1 MKISTQNHDHFPLN
15 MHGKFTHIK
24 ALGFDS
30 YEIDGKLLLES
41 LEQVRRAIQS
51 SGLPVT
57 TACGGYQGHI
67 GDYDE
72 SQRQRAIQE
81 IGAILAALQEV
92 GGRGLVVPAG
102 WGLHQYATTRTAEE
116 DFAVLSDSLRQLDAV
131 AKSLDVY
138 VYLEPLNKQED
149 HLLNRLDQAR
159 QLIVENKFSH
169 VKIMADFYHMYQEEA
184 DIEQALRNNID
195 YIGHIHLADHHRFQ
209 PGTGKIDFPYY
220 LKLLKELGYSGD
232 LAFECNLEGD
242 DLDQALS
249 DSVSYLKAEIK

>member
-131 AKSLDVY
+131 AQTTETY
-138 VYLEPLNKQED
+138 IYLEPLNKKED
-149 HLLNRLDQAR
+149 HLLNTLDQAR
-159 QLIVENKFSH
+159 RLIIENQLDR
-169 VKIMADFYHMYQEEA
+169 VKIMADFYHMNLEEA
-184 DIEQALRNNID
+184 DIEQALRDNAE
-195 YIGHIHLADHHRFQ
+195 YLGHIHLADHHRYQ
-209 PGTGKIDFPYY
+209 PGSGNLNFPHF
-220 LKLLKELGYSGD
+220 LEVLEELGYTGD
-232 LAFECNLEGD
+232 LAFECSIEGED
-242 DLDQALS
+242 PDQAIRESLA
-249 DSVSYLKAEIK
+249 YLRGQ

>member
-131 AKSLDVY
+131 AQTTETY
-138 VYLEPLNKQED
+138 IYLEPLNKKED
-149 HLLNRLDQAR
+149 HLLNTLDQAR
-159 QLIVENKFSH
+159 RLIIENDLKR
-169 VKIMADFYHMYQEEA
+169 VKIIGDFYHMNLEEE
-184 DIEQALRNNID
+184 DIDQALRNNID
-195 YIGHIHLADHHRFQ
+195 YLGHIHLADHHRYQ
-209 PGTGKIDFPYY
+209 PGSGNLDFPLY
-220 LKLLKELGYSGD
+220 LEVLEELGYTGD
-232 LAFECNLEGD
+232 LAFECSIEGD
-242 DLDQALS
+242 GPDQAIRESLA
-249 DSVSYLKAEIK
+249 YLRGQ

>member
-41 LEQVRRAIQS
+41 LEQVKRAIQS

-92 GGRGLVVPAG
+92 GGCGLVVPAG

-131 AKSLDVY
+131 AQTTETY
-138 VYLEPLNKQED
+138 IYLEPLNKKED
-149 HLLNRLDQAR
+149 HLLNTLDQAR
-159 QLIVENKFSH
+159 RLIIENDLKR
-169 VKIMADFYHMYQEEA
+169 VKIIGDFYHMNLEEENI
-184 DIEQALRNNID
+184 DQALRNNID
-195 YIGHIHLADHHRFQ
+195 YLGHIHLADHHRFQ
-209 PGTGKIDFPYY
+209 PGSGNLDFPHY
-220 LKLLKELGYSGD
+220 LNILQSLGYNGE
-232 LAFECNLEGD
+232 LAFECSLEGN
-242 DLDQALS
+242 DLDLACQE
-249 DSVSYLKAEIK
+249 SVNYLKAQLN